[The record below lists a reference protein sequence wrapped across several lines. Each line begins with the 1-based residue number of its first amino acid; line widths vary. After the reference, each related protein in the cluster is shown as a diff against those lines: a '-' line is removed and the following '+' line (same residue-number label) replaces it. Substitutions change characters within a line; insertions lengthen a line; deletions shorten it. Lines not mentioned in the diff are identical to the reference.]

1 MTTVSELEALSF
13 HKHLVDGCDGIGLT
27 SRGYCMIISLNS
39 TINTNRDLITRNAM
53 NDIRA
58 ILYAIL
64 AAVFYAINIPLSKI
78 LLAEVG
84 PTTMAAFLYLGA
96 GIGIAVLSLFNKKKW
111 VRSDNLTRK
120 DLPFVIGMIVLD
132 IAAPILLML
141 GISYGTSAN
150 ASLLGNFEIVVTTI
164 IALFIFKEAVSKRL
178 WTAIVLIT
186 LSSILLSFEGTDS
199 FRFSYGSLFVL
210 AATVCWG
217 FENNCTRSI
226 SSKSTYEIVVL
237 KGIFSGLGSLAV
249 ALIMKETMPGVLYL
263 VATLLLGFVAYGLSI
278 FLYVRAQNTLG
289 AAKTSAYYA
298 VAPFVGAFLSFVF
311 LREQLSWMYL
321 LALAVMIA
329 GTVLVVAD
337 TLVKC
342 HSHQHL
348 HTFTH
353 THNGTTHSHTI
364 MHSHNHNHYLTVE
377 RHLHHHTQKELER
390 LLGAAHVY

>member
-1 MTTVSELEALSF
+1 
-13 HKHLVDGCDGIGLT
+13 
-27 SRGYCMIISLNS
+27 
-39 TINTNRDLITRNAM
+39 M

-96 GIGIAVLSLFNKKKW
+96 GIGIAVLSLFNKKKR